1 MSALSNTFRV
11 ALFEGFLEAFMAI
24 PKAQQKKVSQFLR
37 KFREDPTQPSI
48 NYEKIHDF
56 ADPNLRTV
64 RIDPAY
70 RAVVLKP
77 EKGNVYVLLWV
88 DHHDEAM
95 RWARNKRVV
104 VNGETGALQLLAE
117 AAAVVPA
124 ERSTKTAV
132 DGRELIKPL
141 FQDLTDADLLAIG
154 TPPDALPTV
163 RALRL
168 PEEISQ
174 VDKLVPPSVIEGL
187 HYFASG
193 ESLPEVKRAL
203 GLEEKPQV
211 GLDDFAAALSS
222 DASRRQF
229 LLVENDEA
237 LAQVLDAPM
246 ERWRIFLHP
255 SQRALVEHSWPGP
268 VLVLGGAGTGK
279 TVVAMHR
286 ARWLA
291 QKVFTQESDRILF
304 TTFTRN
310 LAHDIRENL
319 SKLLSNAELRRI
331 DVIHLDGWVGDF
343 LRRSGYPYRVD
354 YYREGSGT
362 LQRLWK
368 EALNLASP
376 DFPEAFYRE
385 EWEFVVLPQGCS
397 TFEDYKGAS
406 RAGRG
411 RPLTRKQRQDVW
423 RVFEEYRNLLES
435 QKLREPEDAMRDAAA
450 LLEAGKASTPYRA
463 ILVDEAQ
470 DMSTTAFSLL
480 RRIVPE
486 SPNDLFIVGDGDQR
500 IYRRKVVLARAGVK
514 IVGRSR
520 RLRVNYRTTDE
531 IRRYAVGLLEGRSI
545 DDVDGEPV
553 DRKGYR
559 SLLKGVPPTI
569 ERCKSF
575 DEELAAIVRFIGTD
589 HDKIR
594 GTCLVLRTK
603 ALLDTYASAL
613 ETKGVLTH
621 RIKRDQAEDQTA
633 PGLRVA
639 TMHRVKGLEFDRVV
653 IAAVNDGVVP
663 LAEAMESDDESVREE
678 GEFMERALLYVAAT
692 RAKKELL
699 VTCHGTPSPWLSTP
713 SR

>member
-37 KFREDPTQPSI
+37 KFREDPMQASI

-64 RIDPAY
+64 RIDLAY

-77 EKGNVYVLLWV
+77 DKGNVYVLLWV
-88 DHHDEAM
+88 DHHDEAI

-117 AAAVVPA
+117 VTEVMPAASSP
-124 ERSTKTAV
+124 TPTAV
-132 DGRELIKPL
+132 RDLIKPL
-141 FQDLTDADLLAIG
+141 FDDRSDTDLLAIG
-154 TPPDALPTV
+154 TPPDALPAV
-163 RALRL
+163 RTLRL

-174 VDKLVPPSVIEGL
+174 VEKMMPPSVIEGL
-187 HYFASG
+187 HYFAAG
-193 ESLPEVKRAL
+193 ESLQEVKRAI
-203 GLEEKPQV
+203 GLEEKPLV
-211 GLDDFAAALSS
+211 GLNDFAAALAST
-222 DASRRQF
+222 ASRRQF
-229 LLVENDEA
+229 VLVDNDEA
-237 LAQVLDAPM
+237 MAQILDAPM

-255 SQRALVEHSWPGP
+255 SQRAVVERNWPGP

-291 QKVFTQESDRILF
+291 QKVFAQESDRILF

-343 LRRSGYPYRVD
+343 LRRNGYPYRVD

-368 EALNLASP
+368 EALNLSSN

-385 EWEFVVLPQGCS
+385 EWEFVILPQGCS
-397 TFEDYKGAS
+397 TFEDYKAAS

-411 RPLTRKQRQDVW
+411 KPLTRKQRQDVW

-435 QKLREPEDAMRDAAA
+435 EKLREPEDAMRDAAA
-450 LLEAGKASTPYRA
+450 LLEAGKASTPYTSVL
-463 ILVDEAQ
+463 IDEAQ
-470 DMSTTAFSLL
+470 DMSTAAFRLL
-480 RRIVPE
+480 RRIVAE
-486 SPNDLFIVGDGDQR
+486 APNDLFIVGDGDQR

-514 IVGRSR
+514 VVGRSR

-569 ERCKSF
+569 ERCKNF
-575 DEELAAIVRFIGTD
+575 ADEIQAIARFVGPD
-589 HDKIR
+589 ADRIR
-594 GTCLVLRTK
+594 RTCLVLRTN
-603 ALLDTYASAL
+603 ALLEAYSDAL
-613 ETKGVLTH
+613 EAKGVPTY
-621 RIKRDQAEDQTA
+621 RIKRDQAEDHAA
-633 PGLRVA
+633 PGLRIA
-639 TMHRVKGLEFDRVV
+639 TMHRVKGLEFDRMV
-653 IAAVNDGVVP
+653 IAGVNDGVVP
-663 LAEAMESDDESVREE
+663 LTEAMESDDESVREE

-692 RAKKELL
+692 RAKRELL
-699 VTCHGTPSPWLSTP
+699 VTCNGTPSPWLSTAH
-713 SR
+713 R